1 MFTGSQKKDNQM
13 KRLLFSV
20 MVLTG
25 LTAMQASAAPKGSS
39 MDTDKD
45 GKVSK
50 QEFCAFSAKIAEKK
64 GTEFNA
70 AGAEKQFKAKDK
82 NGDGFLTG
90 EELVAA
96 PKAPKAPKVEDK
108 ESPNEGSEE

>member
-1 MFTGSQKKDNQM
+1 M

-25 LTAMQASAAPKGSS
+25 LAAMQASAAPNGHP

-50 QEFCAFSAKIAEKK
+50 QEFCAFEAKKSEKK

-70 AGAEKQFKAKDK
+70 ADAEKKFKARDKD
-82 NGDGFLTG
+82 GDGFLTG
-90 EELVAA
+90 EELILA
-96 PKAPKAPKVEDK
+96 PKVPKAPKVEDK
-108 ESPNEGSEE
+108 ESSGESSGE